1 MVRRLDNYSDTPDNV
16 ITRSQP
22 VRKEKQ
28 NSDVTRVIRN
38 REQAELLFIKELD
51 SAKVE
56 VLIASSSLSYLG
68 RLDSLGFL
76 DSIERAKSRG
86 VEVLILCPKLHSNTT
101 EQDANSGELLLNLKK
116 YSQVRGASGQIKGS
130 IILPDNSRVL
140 SISEEGI
147 DALTIYSDNKSLVNN
162 FGSLFETLW
171 VQEDIFRDLVRSKD
185 SLLRSIEQLRQHD
198 EMQKEFINIAAH
210 ELRTPVQP
218 LLVIAELLHGDLES
232 NKEDTN
238 DNKNNKNNHDQVKIG
253 RRNAE
258 ILIRNIKRLE
268 RLTTDILE
276 VSRIESK
283 SLVLKLEKLDLSKIV
298 EEAIG
303 DIKVLIAAEKV
314 QIYYVRSKLQVI
326 VSADASKIAQVITN
340 LLRNAIK
347 FTGKGRIEMNVTIEG
362 KEALVTIT
370 DSGPGI
376 DPLIMPR
383 LFTKFSSMGQY
394 GGTGLGLYISKA
406 IVETHGGRIWAE
418 NNKDGKRG
426 ATFTFTLPLAES

>member
-130 IILPDNSRVL
+130 IILTDNSRVL

-418 NNKDGKRG
+418 NKDEKRG